1 VPGVT
6 VTKIQPKTLFQRA
19 LEGRVL
25 YTHVVV
31 AETQALIFI
40 SGQLARD
47 KSGNIVGP
55 RDMRAQIRQVGE
67 NMRSALEA
75 AGATLDDLVKTTT
88 FVTDIDEFFR
98 HVDVRH
104 DYLGVALPAST
115 TVEVRRL
122 AHPDL
127 MVEIEA
133 IAIKDRH

>member
-67 NMRSALEA
+67 NLRSALEA
-75 AGATLDDLVKTTT
+75 AGATLDDLVKMTP

-98 HVDVRH
+98 HVDIRH

-127 MVEIEA
+127 LVEIEA

>member
-1 VPGVT
+1 MT
-6 VTKIQPKTLFQRA
+6 TTKIQPQTLFQRA
-19 LEGRVL
+19 LDGRVL

-31 AETQALIFI
+31 AQSQSLVFI

-47 KSGNIVGP
+47 KAGNIVGP

-67 NMRSALEA
+67 NIRAALEA
-75 AGATLDDLVKTTT
+75 VGATLENLVKTTT

-115 TVEVRRL
+115 TIEVRRL
-122 AHPDL
+122 SHPDL

-133 IAIKDRH
+133 IAVLDR

>member
-1 VPGVT
+1 SGVT
-6 VTKIQPKTLFQRA
+6 ITKIQPKTLFQRA

-31 AETQALIFI
+31 AETQKLIFI

-55 RDMRAQIRQVGE
+55 RDMRAQVRQVGE
-67 NMRSALEA
+67 NLRAALEA
-75 AGATLDDLVKTTT
+75 AGATLDNLVKTTT

-98 HVDVRH
+98 HVGIRH

-133 IAIKDRH
+133 VAVMDKR

>member
-1 VPGVT
+1 MT
-6 VTKIQPKTLFQRA
+6 VTKIQPELLFQRA

-31 AETQALIFI
+31 AETQSLIFI

-55 RDMRAQIRQVGE
+55 RNMRVQIRQVGE
-67 NMRSALEA
+67 NLRAALEA
-75 AGATLDDLVKTTT
+75 VGAGLANLVKTTT

-98 HVDVRH
+98 HVDIRH
-104 DYLGVALPAST
+104 DYLGVALPTST

-122 AHPDL
+122 SHPDL

-133 IAIKDRH
+133 IAVKNRP

>member
-55 RDMRAQIRQVGE
+55 RDMRAQLRQVGE
-67 NMRSALEA
+67 NMRLALEA

-88 FVTDIDEFFR
+88 FVTDIDAFFR
-98 HVDVRH
+98 RVDVRH

-133 IAIKDRH
+133 IAVKDRR